1 MPALLSIAIYF
12 RSDIMKASSIQKG
25 GDDLKKVI
33 SAAAACIL
41 IFCLLTGCA
50 AGKNEPAV
58 IKAVSPVEETVGIH
72 TFSQRMFLNGSASMV
87 GIYAYGQSEK
97 SRPKPIAF
105 EWDYNGKDD
114 AQFTLSISENADMTD
129 AISYFTN
136 ETEYSV
142 YNLKIGTE
150 YYWTVSDGE
159 QESEIASFS
168 TDSSAPRNLYI
179 DGVTNARDLGG
190 RETENGTVTKQGM
203 IFRTGRLNESNIDH
217 VNIEITESGKHVM
230 LEELGIKTEID
241 VRLVDDSENG
251 GITYSPL
258 GESVAYISI
267 PMEWDGNMLADN
279 KEQVVKVFSVLAKE
293 ENYPLFIHCNIG
305 TDRTGMLAFMI
316 NALLGVPEEEL
327 QKDYVFSNFG
337 NIGGKRPVENL
348 LESDYYNTIMQTKGS
363 TLSEK
368 TYNCLVNTGVPAEDL
383 DALIRIMTAG

>member
-1 MPALLSIAIYF
+1 M
-12 RSDIMKASSIQKG
+12 
-25 GDDLKKVI
+25 KKVI

-105 EWDYNGKDD
+105 EWDYNGKDNT
-114 AQFTLSISENADMTD
+114 QFTLSISENADMTD
-129 AISYFTN
+129 AISYSTN

-190 RETENGTVTKQGM
+190 RETESGTVTKQGM

-230 LEELGIKTEID
+230 LEELGVKTEID

-293 ENYPLFIHCNIG
+293 KNHPLFIHCNIG

-348 LESDYYNTIMQTKGS
+348 LESDYYNTIMQTEGS

-368 TYNCLVNTGVPAEDL
+368 TYNCLVDTGVPAEDL

>member
-1 MPALLSIAIYF
+1 
-12 RSDIMKASSIQKG
+12 
-25 GDDLKKVI
+25 
-33 SAAAACIL
+33 
-41 IFCLLTGCA
+41 
-50 AGKNEPAV
+50 
-58 IKAVSPVEETVGIH
+58 
-72 TFSQRMFLNGSASMV
+72 
-87 GIYAYGQSEK
+87 
-97 SRPKPIAF
+97 
-105 EWDYNGKDD
+105 
-114 AQFTLSISENADMTD
+114 
-129 AISYFTN
+129 
-136 ETEYSV
+136 
-142 YNLKIGTE
+142 
-150 YYWTVSDGE
+150 
-159 QESEIASFS
+159 
-168 TDSSAPRNLYI
+168 
-179 DGVTNARDLGG
+179 
-190 RETENGTVTKQGM
+190 
-203 IFRTGRLNESNIDH
+203 
-217 VNIEITESGKHVM
+217 M

-348 LESDYYNTIMQTKGS
+348 LESDYYNTIMQTEGS

-368 TYNCLVNTGVPAEDL
+368 TYNCLVDTGVPAEDL

>member
-1 MPALLSIAIYF
+1 M
-12 RSDIMKASSIQKG
+12 
-25 GDDLKKVI
+25 KKVI
-33 SAAAACIL
+33 SAAAASIL

-50 AGKNEPAV
+50 AGKNEPAM

-129 AISYFTN
+129 AISYSTN

-190 RETENGTVTKQGM
+190 RETESGTVTKQGM
-203 IFRTGRLNESNIDH
+203 IFRTGRLN
-217 VNIEITESGKHVM
+217 
-230 LEELGIKTEID
+230 
-241 VRLVDDSENG
+241 
-251 GITYSPL
+251 
-258 GESVAYISI
+258 
-267 PMEWDGNMLADN
+267 
-279 KEQVVKVFSVLAKE
+279 
-293 ENYPLFIHCNIG
+293 
-305 TDRTGMLAFMI
+305 
-316 NALLGVPEEEL
+316 
-327 QKDYVFSNFG
+327 
-337 NIGGKRPVENL
+337 
-348 LESDYYNTIMQTKGS
+348 
-363 TLSEK
+363 
-368 TYNCLVNTGVPAEDL
+368 
-383 DALIRIMTAG
+383 